1 MVRPPPPPPPPPPPI
16 QPAPAGAKNLLVIVC
31 DDFRPFI
38 APWTHRYGIKAPN
51 LEKLA
56 SESMVFNN
64 TYVQQAVCGP
74 SRNSFMTGKRPDST
88 NVWTFKTNFR
98 ASGMDTTGSPGAE
111 WITFPEMFKLH
122 GWNVLGMGKVCQL
135 TQAHRFLRVMVG
147 YAAVAFTARF
157 GVLCRTDLSSRQP
170 ARQ

>member
-1 MVRPPPPPPPPPPPI
+1 MRPWRATSRRPGTIAMRSALPSIECSETDFYPGSPNVPSSPARCCAACVKSTLCTAWNTNTAQQACHFRTAIGTPNRSPICNFGVVRPPPPPPPPPPPI
-16 QPAPAGAKNLLVIVC
+16 KPAPAGAKNVLVIVC

-74 SRNSFMTGKRPDST
+74 SRTYS
-88 NVWTFKTNFR
+88 VQ
-98 ASGMDTTGSPGAE
+98 
-111 WITFPEMFKLH
+111 H
-122 GWNVLGMGKVCQL
+122 
-135 TQAHRFLRVMVG
+135 
-147 YAAVAFTARF
+147 
-157 GVLCRTDLSSRQP
+157 
-170 ARQ
+170 